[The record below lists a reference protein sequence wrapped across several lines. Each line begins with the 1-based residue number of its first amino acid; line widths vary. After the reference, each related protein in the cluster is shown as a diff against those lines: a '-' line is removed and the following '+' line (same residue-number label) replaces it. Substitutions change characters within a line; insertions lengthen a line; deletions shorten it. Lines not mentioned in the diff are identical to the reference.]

1 MIQLYN
7 RINTLN
13 QVLKE
18 LKDSGK
24 ILNYKLYLSLSNEL
38 NIYIV
43 KGAEYSDDL
52 ISTLNLTDND
62 NVEVNS
68 PNEVENDYFL
78 KQLYDR
84 SRSTINLDDTRRRM
98 SQFFS
103 PSIKMNTGIPV
114 ITFYSYKGGVGRST
128 TLASCAAY
136 LAYHFSRKVVILD
149 CDFEAPG
156 FTNFFMEAPSSPINK
171 DGLIEYFVDEETA
184 DNINLSRYYWQA
196 SKQFS
201 GNGEIYVLPA
211 GNLDDTECLDG
222 YFNTHRSHYLNGLTR
237 IDMFSPN
244 VLASQFERLFSLI
257 KREINPD
264 LILIDSRTGFNDI
277 FGLSAFRLSDMVVG
291 FFGNN
296 IQSIPGLNFFLEI
309 LKQESAP
316 RLLLV
321 NSIIPA
327 THRYDREQSFS
338 EYVTNY
344 LEQLSIPMETEERD
358 AQLSVETFYI
368 SSNDILNN
376 IGTANEDYRDFQ
388 HLIQNKAFSDYNLIF
403 DRIDEILREISDRD
417 TKETDTPITP
427 PSSQIKEEDNEEKPS
442 ELFKLKKIIL
452 SNLKEN
458 MPKLYADTIESYS
471 DEYREN
477 RYFYRNCMED
487 LFNPNKILIIGN
499 KGTGKTYIYRSLKE
513 KEIVSELKKRANKTG
528 NYLFIQ
534 AVDANK
540 RFDTIKFD
548 NTELNA
554 LDYERFW
561 TAYIWDTIM
570 LMKPLGFESSL
581 KTFKISDDTATS
593 EEFLSIIKDTERI
606 KAIEQELEEL
616 DAFLSKKNDFRI
628 VILFDELDKIV
639 NPVKWSERISPLINY
654 CRKMSY
660 RTIFTKLFVR
670 SDLYDK
676 TSNLNNKNELKNR
689 SITIEWNREE
699 LFAFFFKHLFSH
711 SNKEFFDLLKMYQ
724 IFPNRYINSIVKELD
739 KNQNQLPLDPYILR
753 QLCRVFFGEYADINN
768 NPRFGESYDWF
779 FKNLQNSNG
788 TLSLRPFIDLISI
801 SVVQALAEDKKEKP
815 VLSAYFYTMGRNRAK
830 AVEHHF
836 DDLASDSGNE
846 DLSPIIEYIKDHA
859 PIKYK
864 RDKLMQKDFFSL
876 LDIIIDKVELKNNS
890 DRDSIIRFLEINGII
905 SQSHI
910 RIYGEAHK
918 MYTFALLYKYYLGL
932 KSKSR
937 KKI

>member
-1 MIQLYN
+1 MIQLFN
-7 RINTLN
+7 RINSLDQTLN
-13 QVLKE
+13 TLKE
-18 LKDSGK
+18 SGSVGD
-24 ILNYKLYLSLSNEL
+24 YRLYLSLNNDLSVYVIRGTKSKEELINEL
-38 NIYIV
+38 
-43 KGAEYSDDL
+43 ELSDED
-52 ISTLNLTDND
+52 IF
-62 NVEVNS
+62 EINS
-68 PNEVENDYFL
+68 QEEVESDYFL
-78 KQLYDR
+78 KGIYNNQ
-84 SRSTINLDDTRRRM
+84 STININDTRRRM

-103 PSIKMNTGIPV
+103 PSIKMNTSFPV
-114 ITFYSYKGGVGRST
+114 VTFYSYKGGVGRST
-128 TLASCAAY
+128 ALASCATY

-156 FTNFFMEAPSSPINK
+156 FTNFFLEDPTSPINK
-171 DGLIEYFVDEETA
+171 EGLVEYFIDEEKKANT
-184 DNINLSRYYWQA
+184 NLSRYYWQA
-196 SKQFS
+196 SKLFS
-201 GNGEIYVLPA
+201 GNGEIYVFPA
-211 GNLDDTECLDG
+211 GNLNDSEHIDG
-222 YFNTHRSHYLNGLTR
+222 YFSTHRAHYLNGLTR

-244 VLASQFERLFSLI
+244 VLAGQFEKLFTQI
-257 KREINPD
+257 KKEINPD
-264 LILIDSRTGFNDI
+264 IVLIDSRTGFNDI

-296 IQSIPGLNFFLEI
+296 IQSMPGLNFFLEI
-309 LKQESAP
+309 LEQESAP

-327 THRYDREQSFS
+327 THRYDRVQSFS

-344 LEQLSIPMETEERD
+344 LEQLSIPMETDERD
-358 AQLSVETFYI
+358 AQLTVETFYI

-376 IGTANEDYRDFQ
+376 VGTFQEDYRDFLN
-388 HLIQNKAFSDYNLIF
+388 LIQNTAFADYNILF
-403 DRIDEILREISDRD
+403 NRIDEILREKTNKVSRD
-417 TKETDTPITP
+417 VEKT
-427 PSSQIKEEDNEEKPS
+427 SSKIDEKKALNKNPKVS
-442 ELFKLKKIIL
+442 ELFKIKKTIL
-452 SNLKEN
+452 TNLKEN
-458 MPKLYADTIESYS
+458 MPKLYADTIASYS

-513 KEIVSELKKRANKTG
+513 KEIVEELKNRANKTG

-534 AVDANK
+534 AVDATK

-548 NTELNA
+548 NSELNA

-561 TAYIWDTIM
+561 TVYIWNTIM
-570 LMKPLGFESSL
+570 LEKPLGFESSL
-581 KTFKISDDTATS
+581 KTFSISDDTTTCG
-593 EEFLSIIKDTERI
+593 EFLSAIKDTERI
-606 KAIEQELEEL
+606 KAIEQELNAL
-616 DAFLSKKNDFRI
+616 DAFLSEKKNI
-628 VILFDELDKIV
+628 KIIILFDELDKIV
-639 NPVKWSERISPLINY
+639 NPIRWSERISPLINF

-711 SNKEFFDLLKMYQ
+711 SKNEFFDLLRKYDV
-724 IFPNRYINSIVKELD
+724 FPSRYITKIEKDLE
-739 KNQNQLPLDPYILR
+739 KNHNQLPLDTNILR
-753 QLCRVFFGEYADINN
+753 QLCRVFFGEYADVNN

-801 SVVQALAEDKKEKP
+801 SVEQALEEDKNDKP
-815 VLSAYFYTMGRNRAK
+815 ILSSYFYTMGKNRAK

-836 DDLASDSGNE
+836 EDLASDSGNE
-846 DLSPIIEYIKDHA
+846 ELRPIIEYIRDHA
-859 PIKYK
+859 SIRYK
-864 RDKLMQKDFFSL
+864 RDKLMQKDFFAL
-876 LDIIIDKVELKNNS
+876 LDSIILNVELTTNN

-932 KSKSR
+932 KSKLR
-937 KKI
+937 KRL